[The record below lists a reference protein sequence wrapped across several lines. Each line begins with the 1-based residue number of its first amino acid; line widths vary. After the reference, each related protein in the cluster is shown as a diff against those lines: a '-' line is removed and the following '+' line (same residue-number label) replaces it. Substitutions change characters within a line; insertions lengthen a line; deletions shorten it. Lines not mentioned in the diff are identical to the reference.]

1 MRGVSYAVQGLG
13 RLRGSRRN
21 EPLRADARDNR
32 ARILTAAEEV
42 FGRSP
47 GASTEDVARLAEV
60 GIATV
65 FRHFPTKMELLEAV
79 LTLRLERLRDRAIE
93 LADAGDP
100 GEAFFGFFSQVVSEA
115 ASKLAIADA
124 LSSAGSAAGADA
136 KNAGTG
142 LRRAFGDLLDRAKQ
156 SGAVRADAELPEV
169 YALLIGASRGAT
181 AHGLEPA
188 VRDRMLALVYD
199 GLRPGRRR

>member
-1 MRGVSYAVQGLG
+1 M
-13 RLRGSRRN
+13 
-21 EPLRADARDNR
+21 RADARDNR

-47 GASTEDVARLAEV
+47 GASTDDVAKLAEV

-65 FRHFPTKMELLEAV
+65 FRHFPTKVELLEAV
-79 LTLRLERLRDRAIE
+79 LTLRLERLRDRAAE
-93 LADAGDP
+93 LAGATDP

-124 LSSAGSAAGADA
+124 LSAAGSAVGADA

-142 LRRAFGDLLDRAKQ
+142 LRAAFGELLDQAQQ
-156 SGAVRADAELPEV
+156 SGAVRVDAELPEV

-181 AHGLEPA
+181 AVALEPV
-188 VRDRMLALVYD
+188 VRDRMLALLYD
-199 GLRPGRRR
+199 GLRPGRRP